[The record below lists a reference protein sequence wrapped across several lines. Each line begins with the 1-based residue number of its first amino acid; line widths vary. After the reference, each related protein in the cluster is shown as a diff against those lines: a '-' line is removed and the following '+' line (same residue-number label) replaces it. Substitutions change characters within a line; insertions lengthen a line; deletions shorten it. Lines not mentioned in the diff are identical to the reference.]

1 MMLPIPSPEALWRWV
16 PLGFVLTVAL
26 ELPVLLVGLSPWGRS
41 RWRAAPP
48 HPTVGQRGAAA
59 VWLTAVT
66 YPIVAVALPLVLW
79 PRAPYAIYVGVAE
92 AFAITGECLLYRK
105 VWGGTRSD
113 LVVVAMANVVS
124 ATVGMLV
131 TAW

>member
-1 MMLPIPSPEALWRWV
+1 MILPIPSPEALWRWV
-16 PLGFVLTVAL
+16 PLGVVLTVAL
-26 ELPVLLVGLSPWGRS
+26 ELPVLLVGLSPWMRS

-48 HPTVGQRGAAA
+48 HPTVGQRCAAA

-92 AFAITGECLLYRK
+92 AFAITGECLLYRT

>member
-1 MMLPIPSPEALWRWV
+1 MLPMPSPEALWHWV
-16 PLGFVLTVAL
+16 PFGFVLTVAL

-41 RWRAAPP
+41 RWHATPP
-48 HPTVGQRGAAA
+48 HPTVGQRAAAA

-66 YPIVAVALPLVLW
+66 YPIVAVALPLMLW

-92 AFAITGECLLYRK
+92 AFAITAECLLYRTI
-105 VWGGTRSD
+105 WRGTRSD
-113 LVVVAMANVVS
+113 LAVVAAANVVS
-124 ATVGMLV
+124 ATVGLLV